1 MSTPDKSTPWFRSI
15 VRALARALSRLD
27 GSVPTDSTSNSTFDM
42 RRIDE
47 RIAELKA
54 KGTRSPEKTAPAP
67 SVQPFGKRRTHS

>member
-1 MSTPDKSTPWFRSI
+1 MSTPDKSTPWSI

-27 GSVPTDSTSNSTFDM
+27 GSFPTDSNSTFDM

-54 KGTRSPEKTAPAP
+54 KAPRSPEKTAPAP